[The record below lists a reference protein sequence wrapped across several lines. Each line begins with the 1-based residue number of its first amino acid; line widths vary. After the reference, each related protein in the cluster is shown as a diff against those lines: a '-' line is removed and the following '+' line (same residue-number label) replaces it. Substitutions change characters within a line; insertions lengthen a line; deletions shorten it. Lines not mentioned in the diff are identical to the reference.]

1 MPTVA
6 KCNKK
11 SGWLGLLVLLT
22 ASSVW
27 ADDGAQWLERMV
39 QAERE
44 QSYHGSYIYER
55 PGVFTTQ
62 DIWRQVDQSGV
73 HERLLQTAER
83 YLEWV
88 RLDGQLEC
96 ATNSVVAQGKPNSA
110 PVTLD
115 ADQLGQWYN
124 IRILGGTRIA
134 SRPVT
139 VIAVQPRDAF
149 RYAHEFYLDN
159 ETGLMLKSLL
169 VDDSRELLER
179 FQFASISF
187 AAADYQA
194 GLKPSSSCRTVGD
207 AQMPDASGV
216 VFREPAWLPPGFVL
230 EDQQIQLER
239 SESSSPMIS
248 QTYSDGL
255 ASFTL
260 FLEPLKAVEQAEDI
274 QAQLGPTVAV
284 SRRLMGENGIL
295 LATVVGEI
303 PPRSAE
309 RIAESLGESGGGIAR

>member
-1 MPTVA
+1 M
-6 KCNKK
+6 
-11 SGWLGLLVLLT
+11 LLA

-27 ADDGAQWLERMV
+27 AEESAQWLERMA

-88 RLDGQLEC
+88 RFDGQLEC
-96 ATNSVVAQGKPNSA
+96 ATNPVVAQDSLNSS
-110 PVTLD
+110 PVPVD
-115 ADQLGQWYN
+115 ADQLSQWYN

-139 VIAVQPRDAF
+139 VIAVQPRDGF

-169 VDDSRELLER
+169 VDSSRELLER

-187 AAADYQA
+187 AAADYQS
-194 GLKPSSSCRTVGD
+194 GLQPSESCIEVEKAPTTS
-207 AQMPDASGV
+207 ALNV
-216 VFREPAWLPPGFVL
+216 VLPEPAWLPPGFVL
-230 EDQQIQLER
+230 EDQQVQRED
-239 SESSSPMIS
+239 SGNSTIS

-255 ASFTL
+255 ASFTV
-260 FLEPLKAVEQAEDI
+260 FIEPLTDAGQADDV

-284 SRRLMGENGIL
+284 SRRLMSEDEIL

-309 RIAESLGESGGGIAR
+309 RIAESLGESAVGITR